1 MDADGI
7 ENGEWRME
15 NVGSQDVTR
24 RSFVRGLIAATGL
37 TAFDPRRTLAA
48 TRSAPASAPAE
59 RWRIGCGTRPWD
71 QQDWRVGLGAIAEA
85 GYRYIGLM
93 TSKPRGV
100 IISAANTPEQTQ
112 EVREE
117 LRKRRLRVITVYGG
131 GFPTEPSIQVGIDHL
146 RKLIDHSAVVE
157 AESVML
163 GGTGDEKAYDA
174 YYKVIAECCDY
185 AAGKRVMIVLKP
197 HGGLNTSGPQCRK
210 AIEKVNHRNFR
221 LWYDAGNIFFYTDG
235 KVDPVNDSTT
245 VGGIVAG
252 WCIKDFKQ
260 PPKEV
265 FVNPGD
271 GKVNF
276 KAVLANLRK
285 GGFTGGPLMVETIA
299 RGSPAELVN
308 NARNARR
315 FVEQLVS
322 DTDTPSSR
330 PG

>member
-1 MDADGI
+1 MSDRTSAL
-7 ENGEWRME
+7 R
-15 NVGSQDVTR
+15 VTSTR
-24 RSFVRGLIAATGL
+24 REWLQQALAIGGTAAVWPHLGW
-37 TAFDPRRTLAA
+37 AA
-48 TRSAPASAPAE
+48 SSAPASAPAE
-59 RWRIGCGTRPWD
+59 RWRIGCSTRPWD
-71 QQDWRVGLGAIAEA
+71 QQDWPVGLEAIAEA
-85 GYRYIGLM
+85 GYKYIGLM

-100 IISAANTPEQTQ
+100 VISAANTPEQTQ

-131 GFPTEPSIQVGIDHL
+131 GFPVEPSIQAGVDHL
-146 RKLIDHSAVVE
+146 RKLIDHCAMVE
-157 AESVML
+157 SESVML
-163 GGTGDEKAYDA
+163 GGTGNEKAYDA

-197 HGGLNTSGPQCRK
+197 HGGLNTDGPQCRR
-210 AIEKVNHRNFR
+210 AIEKVNHPNFR

-235 KVDPVNDSTT
+235 KVDPVNDSKT
-245 VGGIVAG
+245 VDGIVAG

-271 GKVNF
+271 GMVNF

-299 RGSPAELVN
+299 RGSPTGLVE

-315 FVEQLVS
+315 FIERLVADAERS
-322 DTDTPSSR
+322 PSGR
-330 PG
+330 G